1 MDSEG
6 NIVINVQV
14 TAEDFRRVLFRQSRK
29 ILVLSLPL
37 IGIFGLSFFL
47 ISIWI
52 FLSPGGASK
61 RIPALLIFILPLLF
75 VSILPAMI
83 LFNIWKQSKYLGRVA
98 EPTEVIFRADSV
110 KLIAQSSFVETLY
123 SRYEKVVETRTDFI
137 FYPQK
142 QALIPFAK
150 RFFTSDD
157 DIRELRIRLVS
168 NLAEKAEVLE
178 R

>member
-1 MDSEG
+1 
-6 NIVINVQV
+6 
-14 TAEDFRRVLFRQSRK
+14 
-29 ILVLSLPL
+29 
-37 IGIFGLSFFL
+37 
-47 ISIWI
+47 
-52 FLSPGGASK
+52 
-61 RIPALLIFILPLLF
+61 
-75 VSILPAMI
+75 MI